1 MRARDGLLDP
11 GVEPL
16 EETEEQEGARDLQQH
31 QDGATSFAPYADPN
45 EWQVLHIT
53 NSGAGILMDG

>member
-31 QDGATSFAPYADPN
+31 QDGATPFAPYADPN
-45 EWQVLHIT
+45 EWQVLHIP
-53 NSGAGILMDG
+53 NP